1 MLVLPVLSSISA
13 DAPIYP
19 FLPRSTASF
28 LHSSLFFKSQT
39 TARIAIEKAATF
51 NANQALKEA
60 AAAAGYTSAPHENK
74 TVQAP
79 QANEKVLLR
88 AQIAATSFHEKRRW
102 QIQKKAPQVSQMSA
116 ADEVRK
122 ASAVCERNSLRALQ
136 ANENVSCATS
146 KQTQVLRGNMPI
158 LH

>member
-1 MLVLPVLSSISA
+1 MLAGAQFHLGRCPHLP
-13 DAPIYP
+13 
-19 FLPRSTASF
+19 LPSHRSTASF

-39 TARIAIEKAATF
+39 TARIAIEKAAIF

-79 QANEKVLLR
+79 QANEKVRLLR

-102 QIQKKAPQVSQMSA
+102 QISTKESA
-116 ADEVRK
+116 AGKSNERRKRRAESKRRVRMK
-122 ASAVCERNSLRALQ
+122 FTTSAAGQRKCYSY
-136 ANENVSCATS
+136 ATS
-146 KQTQVLRGNMPI
+146 KQTQVNASW
-158 LH
+158 